1 MRTLSLSAQ
10 ETFLYKHLHT
20 ADYFLKTLITS
31 LAFYITMFC
40 SLQASAA
47 SSGNFPYGA
56 QETFTQNSSLVEA
69 LLLAENS
76 EDSKSDVRSGELII
90 PGAKETEAKEKR
102 CVTVCDKWG
111 KDCIINPRT
120 GVRKCRR
127 MCKSF
132 GKECI

>member
-1 MRTLSLSAQ
+1 
-10 ETFLYKHLHT
+10 
-20 ADYFLKTLITS
+20 
-31 LAFYITMFC
+31 MFC
-40 SLQASAA
+40 TLQTSTA
-47 SSGNFPYGA
+47 SSGNYPYAA
-56 QETFTQNSSLVEA
+56 QETFTQNSSLLEA

-76 EDSKSDVRSGELII
+76 EDSNSDVQSGELII
-90 PGAKETEAKEKR
+90 PDARVTSEKEKQ
-102 CVTVCDKWG
+102 CVTVCDEWG

>member
-1 MRTLSLSAQ
+1 M
-10 ETFLYKHLHT
+10 KII
-20 ADYFLKTLITS
+20 KTS
-31 LAFYITMFC
+31 LVFCIFAFCT
-40 SLQASAA
+40 LQANAA
-47 SSGNFPYGA
+47 TSKIYLENYHHEVSGVFNHNDSIAGI
-56 QETFTQNSSLVEA
+56 

-76 EDSKSDVRSGELII
+76 EESLYGAQPEEPESGARSGDLVI
-90 PGAKETEAKEKR
+90 PGAKVNEGKEKQ

-120 GVRKCRR
+120 GTRKCRR

>member
-1 MRTLSLSAQ
+1 MKII
-10 ETFLYKHLHT
+10 E
-20 ADYFLKTLITS
+20 TS
-31 LAFYITMFC
+31 LVFCIFAFCT
-40 SLQASAA
+40 LQANAA
-47 SSGNFPYGA
+47 SYENYHHEVSGVFNHNDSIAGI
-56 QETFTQNSSLVEA
+56 

-76 EDSKSDVRSGELII
+76 EESLYGAQPEERESGVRSGDLVI
-90 PGAKETEAKEKR
+90 PGAKENEGKEKQ

-120 GVRKCRR
+120 GARKCRR